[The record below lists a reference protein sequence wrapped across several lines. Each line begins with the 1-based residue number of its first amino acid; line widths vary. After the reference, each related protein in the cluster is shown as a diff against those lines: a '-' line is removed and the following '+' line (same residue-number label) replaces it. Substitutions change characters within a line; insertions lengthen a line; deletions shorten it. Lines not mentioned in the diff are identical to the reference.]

1 MEKEF
6 CKLSGF
12 SLLIGA
18 SLMMLTMVLHPSGG
32 DLDHIVKISR
42 MALLS
47 HSIGVLSTVF
57 TSFGFYGLAKALTTR
72 ARLSILGLSFS
83 VFALM
88 AVLLAAL
95 LNGIVLPLYVLQQS
109 NTTGPERETVLL
121 IIQYGLTINAALAYT
136 FIGGYTIAMLIWS
149 IGMIKTIKFPKWLG
163 YWGILLVFISLVAAF
178 LQLNFI
184 SVTGFTIY
192 VVAIVSWILF
202 SAYYL
207 INFSTNKTPIE

>member
-6 CKLSGF
+6 GKLSGY

-18 SLMMLTMVLHPSGG
+18 SLMVLTMVLHPSGG
-32 DLDHIVKISR
+32 DMDHIVKISR

-57 TSFGFYGLAKALTTR
+57 TCFGFYGLATALITR
-72 ARLSILGLSFS
+72 SRLSILGLGFS

-109 NTTGPERETVLL
+109 NTTGPARETVLL

-149 IGMIKTIKFPKWLG
+149 FGMVKTMKFPKWLG
-163 YWGILLVFISLVAAF
+163 YWGILLVLISLVAAF

-192 VVAIVSWILF
+192 VAGIVSWILI
-202 SAYYL
+202 SAYFL
-207 INFSTNKTPIE
+207 INFTINKTYEE

>member
-6 CKLSGF
+6 SKLSGY

-18 SLMMLTMVLHPSGG
+18 SLMVLTMVLHPSGG

-42 MALLS
+42 VALVS
-47 HSIGVLSTVF
+47 HSIGMLSTVF
-57 TSFGFYGLAKALTTR
+57 TSFGLYGLAKALTTKGS
-72 ARLSILGLSFS
+72 LSILGLSFA
-83 VFALM
+83 VFALT

-121 IIQYGLTINAALAYT
+121 IIQYGLTINAALSYV
-136 FIGGYTIAMLIWS
+136 FIGGYSIAMLIWS
-149 IGMIKTIKFPKWLG
+149 FGMVKSMKFPQWLG
-163 YWGILLVFISLVAAF
+163 YWGILLVLSSLVAAL

-192 VVAIVSWILF
+192 VAGIVSWILLSAFYLLNF
-202 SAYYL
+202 SA
-207 INFSTNKTPIE
+207 NKTSIK